1 MITVGPLG
9 SQTGDRL
16 RRSGAAF
23 RRSPETE
30 TTGGP
35 NNSRKIDELKRGE
48 TPVSNKEAGEERA
61 EISQTSQSPE
71 PRVFS
76 GLRRPAAAAAG
87 KGHEVHEGQGSA
99 AGGHRSAR
107 RARRPAPGVFGKFPR
122 SLRRSSPSDASEIRS
137 SYLREAP
144 LGCGQSAVQQ
154 RSSAESSSSSPSG
167 CALALGFLGG
177 KPGFLPLPRPRGS
190 REPGAGGV
198 LLGL

>member
-35 NNSRKIDELKRGE
+35 NYSRKIDELKRGE

-71 PRVFS
+71 PRV
-76 GLRRPAAAAAG
+76 
-87 KGHEVHEGQGSA
+87 SA
-99 AGGHRSAR
+99 ACGGR
-107 RARRPAPGVFGKFPR
+107 RQRRQVKATKAKGAQPVATAAPAGPGAPLREFSENFPR
-122 SLRRSSPSDASEIRS
+122 SLRRSSPSEASEIRS
-137 SYLREAP
+137 SHLREAP